1 MLKVKSIDFC
11 GAVQAPIWR
20 TCSGTMV
27 VLDIQNCFLWMVS
40 TFWTV
45 RAHLVGS
52 LALHREPF
60 PCGNLKIWF
69 SRQLWLFGSV
79 LCDSRYHCL
88 FYPAL
93 IFDERKQFCHVGML
107 IQPHINNSKP
117 SKRRI
122 TCMPTSQSIC
132 CLHCAQWH
140 PGVLHPKSWSSPPV
154 SCGSVH
160 IWEDWKTLFH
170 SKTWFTGNFV
180 TNKLETGNTLIVSK
194 SDIWICTGKWL
205 SMESQTAHQVGSDSS
220 ESRNHS

>member
-20 TCSGTMV
+20 LCNGTTV
-27 VLDIQNCFLWMVS
+27 VLSIQKCFLWMVS

-60 PCGNLKIWF
+60 PGGNLEIWF
-69 SRQLWLFGSV
+69 SRQLWLFGSA
-79 LCDSRYHCL
+79 LCESRYHCL

-93 IFDERKQFCHVGML
+93 IFDERKHFCHVGML
-107 IQPHINNSKP
+107 IQPHSNIK
-117 SKRRI
+117 
-122 TCMPTSQSIC
+122 TTDYVYADQSVNMLSSLC
-132 CLHCAQWH
+132 SR
-140 PGVLHPKSWSSPPV
+140 VLHPKSWSSPPV
-154 SCGSVH
+154 SCGSV
-160 IWEDWKTLFH
+160 WEDWKTLFY

-194 SDIWICTGKWL
+194 SDIWICTLIWL
-205 SMESQTAHQVGSDSS
+205 WFDRS
-220 ESRNHS
+220 